1 MSPDAID
8 FLCKVLVFDEKER
21 PTAEEMLKHPWLS
34 SLHQSLLEQQRK
46 AANARRARTFSNSST
61 DSVSERSSRRK
72 GGQFK
77 THRDTFQLERLKERA
92 NEGGGDDCSS
102 KADSSSRRRMIPR
115 AKSSD
120 KLIKVV
126 NRDPLPPSLMS
137 VDACNRSKSSAS
149 EESILYENSERKSYA
164 SELYEDDEDDE
175 ILQHYD
181 LSAILPHIRA
191 FHESRQLLQP
201 VMIFS
206 ATINFTKAGRYMHE
220 KNFAILGSREKTAS
234 N

>member
-61 DSVSERSSRRK
+61 DSHSERSSRRK

-77 THRDTFQLERLKERA
+77 AHRDTFQLERLKERT
-92 NEGGGDDCSS
+92 NEGGD
-102 KADSSSRRRMIPR
+102 DSSSRRRIPR
-115 AKSSD
+115 AKSSED
-120 KLIKVV
+120 KLIKVAV
-126 NRDPLPPSLMS
+126 NKDPLPPSLMS
-137 VDACNRSKSSAS
+137 PDSCNRSKSSAS

-191 FHESRQLLQP
+191 FHESRQLIQP
-201 VMIFS
+201 VMVFS

-220 KNFAILGSREKTAS
+220 KNFAILGSREKNAS